1 MKPSLLCRQFD
12 KGLFLIS
19 TTGGR
24 ILEGTP
30 IYGKNDWGPE
40 YFRINR
46 FEKIPIESVRDA
58 KEICDY
64 YYSPTIAA
72 ESGFCTIDNEL
83 YTERVRAGSKPT
95 CNVDDARFVKRTASD
110 NTRAYHTKT
119 NWQKYTGP
127 FFIRLPYPSLLSVSC
142 TNRLIIK

>member
-1 MKPSLLCRQFD
+1 MKPSLLRRGHD
-12 KGLFLIS
+12 VGLFLIS

-58 KEICDY
+58 KEILDY

-72 ESGFCTIDNEL
+72 DSGFFTIDNQP
-83 YTERVRAGSKPT
+83 YTEAVPTGRKPT
-95 CNVDDARFVKRTASD
+95 CKVDDARFVKRTA
-110 NTRAYHTKT
+110 
-119 NWQKYTGP
+119 TGNVRSYRNIVRCHGIP
-127 FFIRLPYPSLLSVSC
+127 PIDY
-142 TNRLIIK
+142 